1 MNRNKELISMKF
13 YELIKEFRNPP
24 LGDAECYTQRGIL
37 DRKETWLLE
46 ELERVVEEV
55 YGKQ

>member
-13 YELIKEFRNPP
+13 YEIIKKYRNPP
-24 LGDAECYTQRGIL
+24 LGDSGCYTLRGIL

-46 ELERVVEEV
+46 ELEKAVGEV
-55 YGKQ
+55 YEGK